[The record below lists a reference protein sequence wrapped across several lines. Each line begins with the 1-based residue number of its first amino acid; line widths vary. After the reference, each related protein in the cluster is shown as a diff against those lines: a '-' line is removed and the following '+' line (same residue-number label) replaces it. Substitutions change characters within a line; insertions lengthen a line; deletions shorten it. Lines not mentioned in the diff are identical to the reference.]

1 MQVLLLEEF
10 SPNALVA
17 GEDNVLFCEQQ
28 MADLP
33 ANRITP
39 DKPPFTSVGVDCFG
53 PLQVRRSRSL
63 VKRYGVIFTC
73 MTIRAVHLE
82 DS

>member
-53 PLQVRRSRSL
+53 RSL